1 MPSETMT
8 PLERWLAVLN
18 RQTPD
23 RVPMDYQS
31 TPEAHQ
37 KLKRYLR
44 IADDQEL
51 YARLH
56 IDRPLAVGGRYIGPP
71 LPDDRDVFGIR
82 YRDMPYEGGHY
93 QEAIEYPLAHY
104 RTVDEIKRNYR
115 WPSPDWWDYS
125 ALPQDVRG
133 WEEYPVNGGGSEPFL
148 IYKNLRG
155 QQQAFIDLV
164 ENPEMVHYCLDQLFE
179 LAYQNTL
186 RIFEAIP
193 GRVTFSYVAEDMGS
207 QQPGFRL
214 LENPHRGKPG
224 AVWAGIQAAR
234 GEVVLFT
241 DMDQSTPLD
250 QFDKLKPKL
259 DAGYDIAIG
268 SRGLERENFPLY
280 RRIGSIVFRGFRQLF
295 ILRHISDT
303 QCGFKAFKTTVARD
317 VFPQLDALRP
327 KEVVGWQVTAFDV
340 ELLYLADQA
349 GYSIAEVVVNW
360 SNRDFAQHKNKSYW
374 RLSPW
379 VQLPSGAYHFP
390 G

>member
-1 MPSETMT
+1 MDGVYLSVVVPCYNEAGN
-8 PLERWLAVLN
+8 LEHGVLEEMAAYLN
-18 RQTPD
+18 RQSYSWEVLISD
-23 RVPMDYQS
+23 DGS
-31 TPEAHQ
+31 TDDSRE
-37 KLKRYLR
+37 
-44 IADDQEL
+44 IA
-51 YARLH
+51 RSH
-56 IDRPLAVGGRYIGPP
+56 I
-71 LPDDRDVFGIR
+71 
-82 YRDMPYEGGHY
+82 
-93 QEAIEYPLAHY
+93 
-104 RTVDEIKRNYR
+104 
-115 WPSPDWWDYS
+115 S
-125 ALPQDVRG
+125 
-133 WEEYPVNGGGSEPFL
+133 
-148 IYKNLRG
+148 
-155 QQQAFIDLV
+155 
-164 ENPEMVHYCLDQLFE
+164 QL
-179 LAYQNTL
+179 
-186 RIFEAIP
+186 
-193 GRVTFSYVAEDMGS
+193 
-207 QQPGFRL
+207 PGFRL

-374 RLSPW
+374 RESFHMADQVIKILLRHLRGDKATGKSM
-379 VQLPSGAYHFP
+379 
-390 G
+390 